1 MHLLANRHMAKVKK
15 VTKSKKINA
24 AGGVLFRKKDF
35 HQYPNS
41 TGVPSNIE
49 VVLIERNGLWDI
61 PKGKVEKKEGIAAA
75 AVREVEEEIGVSTL
89 LLTHFITTTEHT
101 YHQKAKEYFKTTYWY
116 GMVLPVYMNTSN
128 HPSFVTKD
136 EFTAQLEEGIT
147 RVEWV
152 PLDEAISRVAFD
164 NLKAV
169 LCTFR
174 DLWNLRA

>member
-1 MHLLANRHMAKVKK
+1 MAKVKK

-24 AGGVLFRKKDF
+24 AGGVLFRRNGALN
-35 HQYPNS
+35 HANS
-41 TGVPSNIE
+41 LGIPHDIE

-75 AVREVEEEIGVSTL
+75 AVREVEEEIGVNAL

-128 HPSFVTKD
+128 HPSFVSKD

-169 LCTFR
+169 LCTLR
-174 DLWNLRA
+174 DQLNLRL

>member
-24 AGGVLFRKKDF
+24 AGGVLFRRNGALN
-35 HQYPNS
+35 HANS
-41 TGVPSNIE
+41 LGIPHDIE

-75 AVREVEEEIGVSTL
+75 AVREVEEEIGVNAL

-128 HPSFVTKD
+128 HPSFVSKD
-136 EFTAQLEEGIT
+136 EFTAQQEEGIT

-169 LCTFR
+169 LCTLR
-174 DLWNLRA
+174 DQLNLRL

>member
-1 MHLLANRHMAKVKK
+1 MLLLANRQMAKVKK
-15 VTKSKKINA
+15 VTKSKKIKA
-24 AGGVLFRKKDF
+24 AGGVLFRMKDF
-35 HQYPNS
+35 HQHPNP
-41 TGVPSNIE
+41 TGVPRHIE

-75 AVREVEEEIGVSTL
+75 AVREVEEEIGVNTL

-101 YHQKAKEYFKTTYWY
+101 YQQKTKEYFKTTYWY
-116 GMVLPVYMNTSN
+116 GMVLPVYMNSSN
-128 HPSFVTKD
+128 HLSFVTKD

-174 DLWNLRA
+174 DQWNLRL

>member
-1 MHLLANRHMAKVKK
+1 MHLLANRQMAKVKK

-24 AGGVLFRKKDF
+24 AGGVLFRRNGALN
-35 HQYPNS
+35 HANS
-41 TGVPSNIE
+41 LGIPHDIE

-75 AVREVEEEIGVSTL
+75 AVREVEEEIGVNAL

-128 HPSFVTKD
+128 HPSFVSKD

-169 LCTFR
+169 LCTLR
-174 DLWNLRA
+174 DQLNLRL